1 MKNIV
6 LFLLLIISVSLTYGQ
21 VIEHDFTDD
30 ENEII
35 SNIINE
41 EGFDKFLE
49 LAKFKTDFLVISIDY
64 NNNTYFS
71 GRDVGIDQ
79 FNIAPQITYF
89 NSLGLFLN
97 FGATYFS
104 EFDPKWDFTSI
115 SLGYGNNIVKS
126 NRLRWS
132 VSYDRYFY
140 NNPEY
145 NPFKNSFNAGVEFDN
160 KGKSIGADI
169 IFSYLFGSENAS
181 QFVFGGYKEF
191 KFFEKGSSQF
201 KLKPELRVTVGQQTV
216 QLARTF
222 TFRGRQ
228 ITLYQYHEDY
238 GLVNTQLYV
247 PIQYSNRNFD
257 IDLGYVFNIPSAF
270 EGEENLSSTNTF
282 SISISYVFDFN

>member
-35 SNIINE
+35 SKIINE

-71 GRDVGIDQ
+71 GRGVGIDQ

-140 NNPEY
+140 NNPED

-181 QFVFGGYKEF
+181 QFVFSGYKEF

-222 TFRGRQ
+222 TFRGR
-228 ITLYQYHEDY
+228 
-238 GLVNTQLYV
+238 
-247 PIQYSNRNFD
+247 
-257 IDLGYVFNIPSAF
+257 
-270 EGEENLSSTNTF
+270 
-282 SISISYVFDFN
+282 